1 MEVDKSESS
10 RSEQSISE
18 CFNEAVK
25 TFEEISNCDLATNS
39 SEVQVKNA
47 SEIDFRIL
55 EYCRWISSDV
65 NIDFKGLSLSI
76 FCTVELKESVFGSVW
91 AGNHCSE

>member
-1 MEVDKSESS
+1 MEVDKRESS

-39 SEVQVKNA
+39 SEVQV
-47 SEIDFRIL
+47 
-55 EYCRWISSDV
+55 
-65 NIDFKGLSLSI
+65 
-76 FCTVELKESVFGSVW
+76 
-91 AGNHCSE
+91 